1 MCVCMCAYFIRQE
14 SVTYFDGNHFE
25 NGIKSGTRGMK
36 PVTVNSYSVA
46 FFLFFA
52 EGVEEKAE
60 FFHK

>member
-1 MCVCMCAYFIRQE
+1 
-14 SVTYFDGNHFE
+14 
-25 NGIKSGTRGMK
+25 MK